1 MIAEIPL
8 RLRQYKSW
16 LRFRDNVSVL
26 KSARQAATVQRGTGL
41 LTSGNR
47 VGLRLRVEIVN
58 LLAIAV
64 FDDSAAQLQGGG
76 EGSVVG

>member
-26 KSARQAATVQRGTGL
+26 KSARQAPARY
-41 LTSGNR
+41 SHSYPD
-47 VGLRLRVEIVN
+47 E
-58 LLAIAV
+58 A
-64 FDDSAAQLQGGG
+64 
-76 EGSVVG
+76 